1 MEEFLSTLRDHD
13 VSSVLSSCE
22 PELQELMRQ
31 IDIMVGHKRREWE
44 AEVRAM
50 ELRLQNTQEELQS
63 ARALLDKRSSE
74 TLRVREVM
82 MSLLELQDGGFQMLK
97 LVVEKGI
104 QQIKVLGKQLD
115 EMQAGKQEL
124 VVKYEEQLQHVKDE
138 LSKLKRSY
146 EKLQHKHLKEAR
158 EGALSREEDRT
169 EMSLLNSKME
179 EFRLRSAEWEQQR
192 MQYQRQV
199 TSLEEQRKN
208 LAEQFSLIQSQGVG
222 RSQEQGE
229 LQRLRSQLQ
238 RAQDSLHT
246 QELELERLRLLQDEL
261 GDSIKEQQ
269 VSCPAAAHK
278 RGQVLSEEREEL
290 KATLNAQDQ
299 FVRSTGVQ
307 QQQLR
312 REVSRLNQTLQ
323 AKEQVIRSLE
333 ECFASHGL
341 SPSLASLRQDLEKA
355 TAKLNSSQ
363 ACESHLKAEVIRLR
377 DKLESM
383 RKHKAEMSRRE
394 NEWKQMEEE
403 HARCSAEIKRLRE
416 EIERA
421 EQTRCGELEG
431 MRKEVSQLT
440 SELHQRDITIATL
453 TGSASSI
460 ERQLRAEVERA
471 ERRASELKVT
481 QVQLETLKLENQHL
495 NDLLERVESRSPKRG
510 NGELASLRD
519 SYVSSLN
526 SLEEENRQLRLEMTE
541 LRARMEAN
549 NQTWQDKYE
558 RALLQNQNKNHS
570 HNAQNRF
577 DEDVQRRHQ
586 EELQAMETRMQERAL
601 QYEDQI
607 QTLLKQL
614 ENLARTSPHR
624 PYGQSHETRMA
635 VSPVHSSASSASSSS
650 STRKAHR
657 MAALLSAAVNGEDA
671 QASSSVDNFLPLD
684 STVSPN
690 GSVTKR
696 FLEEEAL
703 RSQELLQKLEGHIQS
718 MEQENANTVCKYLGK
733 DSSPQNDH

>member
-44 AEVRAM
+44 AEVQTM
-50 ELRLQNTQEELQS
+50 ELRLQNTQEELKS

-74 TLRVREVM
+74 
-82 MSLLELQDGGFQMLK
+82 
-97 LVVEKGI
+97 
-104 QQIKVLGKQLD
+104 IKVLGKQLD

-124 VVKYEEQLQHVKDE
+124 VVKYEEHLQHVKDE

-146 EKLQHKHLKEAR
+146 EKLQRKHLKETR
-158 EGALSREEDRT
+158 DGALSREEDRT
-169 EMSLLNSKME
+169 EMSLLNRKME

-238 RAQDSLHT
+238 RAQGTLHT

-269 VSCPAAAHK
+269 V
-278 RGQVLSEEREEL
+278 LSEEREEL

-299 FVRSTGVQ
+299 FVRTTGVQ

-333 ECFASHGL
+333 ECLASHGS
-341 SPSLASLRQDLEKA
+341 SPSFASLRQDLEKA

-363 ACESHLKAEVIRLR
+363 ACESHLKTEVIKLR

-570 HNAQNRF
+570 HNAQNS
-577 DEDVQRRHQ
+577 
-586 EELQAMETRMQERAL
+586 L
-601 QYEDQI
+601 
-607 QTLLKQL
+607 
-614 ENLARTSPHR
+614 
-624 PYGQSHETRMA
+624 
-635 VSPVHSSASSASSSS
+635 
-650 STRKAHR
+650 
-657 MAALLSAAVNGEDA
+657 
-671 QASSSVDNFLPLD
+671 
-684 STVSPN
+684 
-690 GSVTKR
+690 
-696 FLEEEAL
+696 
-703 RSQELLQKLEGHIQS
+703 
-718 MEQENANTVCKYLGK
+718 
-733 DSSPQNDH
+733 

>member
-50 ELRLQNTQEELQS
+50 KLRLQNTQEELQS
-63 ARALLDKRSSE
+63 AKALLDKRSSE
-74 TLRVREVM
+74 TLGVREVI

-97 LVVEKGI
+97 LVVDKGL
-104 QQIKVLGKQLD
+104 QQIRVLGQQLD
-115 EMQAGKQEL
+115 EMQAGKQDL
-124 VVKYEEQLQHVKDE
+124 VVKYEEQLQYVKDE
-138 LSKLKRSY
+138 LSKLKHSY
-146 EKLQHKHLKEAR
+146 EKLQRKHLKEAR

-169 EMSLLNSKME
+169 ELSHLKSKLE
-179 EFRLRSAEWEQQR
+179 EFRQHSAEWEQQR
-192 MQYQRQV
+192 LQYQKQV

-208 LAEQFSLIQSQGVG
+208 LAEQFALIQTQGVG
-222 RSQEQGE
+222 RTQEQAE

-261 GDSIKEQQ
+261 GDSIQEHQ
-269 VSCPAAAHK
+269 VSCPAAAH
-278 RGQVLSEEREEL
+278 VLSEEREEL
-290 KATLNAQDQ
+290 KATLDAQDQ
-299 FVRSTGVQ
+299 FVRSTGIQ

-312 REVSRLNQTLQ
+312 REVTRLNQTLQ

-333 ECFASHGL
+333 ECLGSHGS
-341 SPSLASLRQDLEKA
+341 SPNLAFLRQELEKV

-363 ACESHLKAEVIRLR
+363 TCENHLKAEIIRLR

-383 RKHKAEMSRRE
+383 RKHKAEMIRRE

-403 HARCSAEIKRLRE
+403 HTCCTAEIKHLRAE
-416 EIERA
+416 LERA

-495 NDLLERVESRSPKRG
+495 SDLLERVESRSPKRRD
-510 NGELASLRD
+510 GELASLRD

-526 SLEEENRQLRLEMTE
+526 SLEEENRHLRLEMIE

-558 RALLQNQNKNHS
+558 RALLQNQNKN
-570 HNAQNRF
+570 AQNRS

-586 EELQAMETRMQERAL
+586 EELQAMETRMQERSSH
-601 QYEDQI
+601 YEGQI

-614 ENLARTSPHR
+614 ENLSPTSPNR
-624 PYGQSHETRMA
+624 PDGQSQESRMA
-635 VSPVHSSASSASSSS
+635 VSPAHSSASSASSSS
-650 STRKAHR
+650 SSRKAHR
-657 MAALLSAAVNGEDA
+657 MAALLSAAVNGEEA

-684 STVSPN
+684 STGSPN
-690 GSVTKR
+690 GSVTTR
-696 FLEEEAL
+696 FLEEETL
-703 RSQELLQKLEGHIQS
+703 RSQELLQRLDAHIHSMKL
-718 MEQENANTVCKYLGK
+718 ENANTVSKYLGK
-733 DSSPQNDH
+733 DGRPPNGH

>member
-74 TLRVREVM
+74 IMVLR
-82 MSLLELQDGGFQMLK
+82 
-97 LVVEKGI
+97 
-104 QQIKVLGKQLD
+104 KQLD

-146 EKLQHKHLKEAR
+146 EKLQRKHLKEAR
-158 EGALSREEDRT
+158 EGALSREEDRA

-179 EFRLRSAEWEQQR
+179 EFRLRSVEWEQQR

-199 TSLEEQRKN
+199 SSLEEQRKN
-208 LAEQFSLIQSQGVG
+208 LAEQFSIIQSQGVG

-269 VSCPAAAHK
+269 V
-278 RGQVLSEEREEL
+278 LSEEREEL

-333 ECFASHGL
+333 ECLASHGS

-403 HARCSAEIKRLRE
+403 HARCTAEIKRLRE

-624 PYGQSHETRMA
+624 PYGQSKETRMA

-684 STVSPN
+684 SSVSPN

>member
-74 TLRVREVM
+74 
-82 MSLLELQDGGFQMLK
+82 
-97 LVVEKGI
+97 
-104 QQIKVLGKQLD
+104 IKVLGKQLD

-671 QASSSVDNFLPLD
+671 QASSSD

>member
-31 IDIMVGHKRREWE
+31 IDIMVGNKRHEWE

-97 LVVEKGI
+97 LVVEKGL
-104 QQIKVLGKQLD
+104 QQIRVLGKQLD

-138 LSKLKRSY
+138 LSKLKHSY
-146 EKLQHKHLKEAR
+146 EKLQRKNLKEAR

-169 EMSLLNSKME
+169 ELSCLKSKLE
-179 EFRLRSAEWEQQR
+179 EFRQRSADWEQQR
-192 MQYQRQV
+192 LQYQRQV

-208 LAEQFSLIQSQGVG
+208 LAEQFALIQSQGVG
-222 RSQEQGE
+222 RTQELGE

-269 VSCPAAAHK
+269 VSCPAAAHI

-290 KATLNAQDQ
+290 KATLDAQDQ
-299 FVRSTGVQ
+299 FVRSTGIQ

-312 REVSRLNQTLQ
+312 REVTRLNQILQ

-333 ECFASHGL
+333 ECLASHGL
-341 SPSLASLRQDLEKA
+341 SPNLASLRRDLEKV

-363 ACESHLKAEVIRLR
+363 TCENHLKAEVIRLR

-383 RKHKAEMSRRE
+383 RKHIAEMSRRE

-403 HARCSAEIKRLRE
+403 HARCTAEIKRLRAE
-416 EIERA
+416 LERA

-510 NGELASLRD
+510 DGELASLRD

-526 SLEEENRQLRLEMTE
+526 SLEEENRQLRLEITE

-558 RALLQNQNKNHS
+558 RALQQNQNKN
-570 HNAQNRF
+570 AQNRS
-577 DEDVQRRHQ
+577 DEDVHRRHQ
-586 EELQAMETRMQERAL
+586 EELQAMETRMQERASH
-601 QYEDQI
+601 YEDQI
-607 QTLLKQL
+607 ETLLKQL
-614 ENLARTSPHR
+614 ENLSRTSPHR
-624 PYGQSHETRMA
+624 PDGQSQESRMA
-635 VSPVHSSASSASSSS
+635 VSPAHSSASSASSSS
-650 STRKAHR
+650 SSRKAHR
-657 MAALLSAAVNGEDA
+657 MAALLSVAVNGEEA
-671 QASSSVDNFLPLD
+671 QASSSVDNFLPLVSNREMGLGRISKWLSD
-684 STVSPN
+684 YTVF
-690 GSVTKR
+690 G
-696 FLEEEAL
+696 
-703 RSQELLQKLEGHIQS
+703 GG
-718 MEQENANTVCKYLGK
+718 NAKV
-733 DSSPQNDH
+733 SRAV

>member
-1 MEEFLSTLRDHD
+1 
-13 VSSVLSSCE
+13 
-22 PELQELMRQ
+22 MRQ
-31 IDIMVGHKRREWE
+31 IDSMVGHKRHEWE

-50 ELRLQNTQEELQS
+50 KLRLQNTQEELQS

-74 TLRVREVM
+74 IR
-82 MSLLELQDGGFQMLK
+82 
-97 LVVEKGI
+97 
-104 QQIKVLGKQLD
+104 VLGKQLD

-138 LSKLKRSY
+138 LSKLKHSY
-146 EKLQHKHLKEAR
+146 EKLQRKHLKEAR

-169 EMSLLNSKME
+169 ELSHLKSKLE
-179 EFRLRSAEWEQQR
+179 EFRQRSAEWEQQR
-192 MQYQRQV
+192 LQYQKQV

-208 LAEQFSLIQSQGVG
+208 LAEQFTLIQTPGVG
-222 RSQEQGE
+222 RTQEQAE

-261 GDSIKEQQ
+261 GDSNKE
-269 VSCPAAAHK
+269 H
-278 RGQVLSEEREEL
+278 QVLSEEQEEL
-290 KATLNAQDQ
+290 RATLDAQDQ
-299 FVRSTGVQ
+299 FVRSTGIQ

-312 REVSRLNQTLQ
+312 REVTRLNQTLQ

-333 ECFASHGL
+333 ECLASHGS
-341 SPSLASLRQDLEKA
+341 SPNLASLRQELEKV

-363 ACESHLKAEVIRLR
+363 TCENHLKAEVIRLR

-403 HARCSAEIKRLRE
+403 HVRCTAENKRLCAE
-416 EIERA
+416 LERA

-495 NDLLERVESRSPKRG
+495 SDLLERVESRSPKRRD
-510 NGELASLRD
+510 GELASLRD

-526 SLEEENRQLRLEMTE
+526 SLEEENRHLRLEITE

-558 RALLQNQNKNHS
+558 RALLQNQNKN
-570 HNAQNRF
+570 AQNRS

-586 EELQAMETRMQERAL
+586 EELQAMETRMQERASH
-601 QYEDQI
+601 YEGQI

-614 ENLARTSPHR
+614 ENLSQTSPHR
-624 PYGQSHETRMA
+624 SDGQSQESLMA
-635 VSPVHSSASSASSSS
+635 VSPAHSSASSASSSS
-650 STRKAHR
+650 SSHKAHR
-657 MAALLSAAVNGEDA
+657 MAALLSAAVNGEEA
-671 QASSSVDNFLPLD
+671 QASSSVDNFLPLN
-684 STVSPN
+684 STGSLN
-690 GSVTKR
+690 GSVTTR
-696 FLEEEAL
+696 FLEEETL
-703 RSQELLQKLEGHIQS
+703 WSQELLQRLDAHIQH
-718 MEQENANTVCKYLGK
+718 EAGKRQHRLQILGQGRQPPK
-733 DSSPQNDH
+733 RPLSALI

>member
-44 AEVRAM
+44 AEVQAM
-50 ELRLQNTQEELQS
+50 ELRLQNAQEELQS

-74 TLRVREVM
+74 IMVLR
-82 MSLLELQDGGFQMLK
+82 
-97 LVVEKGI
+97 
-104 QQIKVLGKQLD
+104 KQLD
-115 EMQAGKQEL
+115 EMQVGKQEL

-146 EKLQHKHLKEAR
+146 EKLQRKHLKEAR

-169 EMSLLNSKME
+169 EVSRLNSKME
-179 EFRLRSAEWEQQR
+179 EFRQRSAEWEQQR
-192 MQYQRQV
+192 LQYQRQV
-199 TSLEEQRKN
+199 TLLEEQRKD
-208 LAEQFSLIQSQGVG
+208 LAEQFALIQSQGVG

-229 LQRLRSQLQ
+229 LQRLRTQLQ
-238 RAQDSLHT
+238 RAQDTLHT

-269 VSCPAAAHK
+269 VSCPAAAYI

-290 KATLNAQDQ
+290 KATLDAQDQ
-299 FVRSTGVQ
+299 FVRSTGAQ

-333 ECFASHGL
+333 ECLSSHGP
-341 SPSLASLRQDLEKA
+341 STSLAALRQDLEKA
-355 TAKLNSSQ
+355 TVKLNSSQ
-363 ACESHLKAEVIRLR
+363 TCESHLKAEVVRLR
-377 DKLESM
+377 DKLENM

-394 NEWKQMEEE
+394 NEWKLMEKE
-403 HARCSAEIKRLRE
+403 HCRCTAEIKRLRE
-416 EIERA
+416 ELERA

-453 TGSASSI
+453 TGSTSSI

-495 NDLLERVESRSPKRG
+495 NDLLERVESRSPKKG
-510 NGELASLRD
+510 DGDLASLRD
-519 SYVSSLN
+519 SYVSSLK

-558 RALLQNQNKNHS
+558 RALLQNQNKNHL

-577 DEDVQRRHQ
+577 DEDGQHRHQ

-614 ENLARTSPHR
+614 ENLARASPHR
-624 PYGQSHETRMA
+624 PYEQSQETRMA

-650 STRKAHR
+650 SNRKAHR
-657 MAALLSAAVNGEDA
+657 IAALLSAAVNGEDA
-671 QASSSVDNFLPLD
+671 QASSSD
-684 STVSPN
+684 STGSPN

-696 FLEEEAL
+696 FLEEEKL
-703 RSQELLQKLEGHIQS
+703 RSQELLQRLDGHIQS
-718 MEQENANTVCKYLGK
+718 MEKENANTVCKYLGK
-733 DSSPQNDH
+733 DSSPQDH

>member
-50 ELRLQNTQEELQS
+50 ELRLQNAQEELQS

-74 TLRVREVM
+74 IL
-82 MSLLELQDGGFQMLK
+82 
-97 LVVEKGI
+97 
-104 QQIKVLGKQLD
+104 VLGKQLD

-146 EKLQHKHLKEAR
+146 EKLQRKHLKEAR

-169 EMSLLNSKME
+169 EVSRLNSKME
-179 EFRLRSAEWEQQR
+179 EFRQRSAEWEQQR
-192 MQYQRQV
+192 LQYQRQV

-208 LAEQFSLIQSQGVG
+208 LAEQFALIQSQGVG

-269 VSCPAAAHK
+269 VSCPAAAHIQ
-278 RGQVLSEEREEL
+278 GQVLNEEREEL

-299 FVRSTGVQ
+299 FVRSSGVQ

-333 ECFASHGL
+333 ECLSSHGS
-341 SPSLASLRQDLEKA
+341 SPSLVSLRQDLEKA

-363 ACESHLKAEVIRLR
+363 TCESHLKAEVIRLR

-403 HARCSAEIKRLRE
+403 HSRCTAEIKRLRE
-416 EIERA
+416 ELERA

-495 NDLLERVESRSPKRG
+495 NDLLERVESRSSKRG
-510 NGELASLRD
+510 DGELASLRD

-526 SLEEENRQLRLEMTE
+526 ILKEENKQLRLEMTE

-558 RALLQNQNKNHS
+558 RALLQNQNKNHL

-614 ENLARTSPHR
+614 ENLTRTSPHR
-624 PYGQSHETRMA
+624 PNGQSQEARMA

-671 QASSSVDNFLPLD
+671 QASSSD
-684 STVSPN
+684 STGSPN

-696 FLEEEAL
+696 YLDEETL
-703 RSQELLQKLEGHIQS
+703 RSQELLQRLETHIQS
-718 MEQENANTVCKYLGK
+718 MKQENANTVCKYLGK

>member
-50 ELRLQNTQEELQS
+50 NLRLQNTQEELQS

-74 TLRVREVM
+74 IR
-82 MSLLELQDGGFQMLK
+82 
-97 LVVEKGI
+97 
-104 QQIKVLGKQLD
+104 VLGKQLD

-124 VVKYEEQLQHVKDE
+124 VVKYEEQLQYVKDE
-138 LSKLKRSY
+138 LSKLKHSY
-146 EKLQHKHLKEAR
+146 EKLQRKHLKEAR

-169 EMSLLNSKME
+169 ELSHLKSKLE
-179 EFRLRSAEWEQQR
+179 EFRQHSAEWEQQR
-192 MQYQRQV
+192 LQYQKQV

-208 LAEQFSLIQSQGVG
+208 LAEQFALIQTQGVG
-222 RSQEQGE
+222 RTQEQAE

-261 GDSIKEQQ
+261 GDSIQE
-269 VSCPAAAHK
+269 H
-278 RGQVLSEEREEL
+278 QVLSEEREEL
-290 KATLNAQDQ
+290 KATLDAQDQ
-299 FVRSTGVQ
+299 FVRSTGIQ

-312 REVSRLNQTLQ
+312 REVTRLNQTLQ

-333 ECFASHGL
+333 ECLAPHGS
-341 SPSLASLRQDLEKA
+341 SPNLASLRQELEKV

-363 ACESHLKAEVIRLR
+363 TCENHLKAEVIRLR

-403 HARCSAEIKRLRE
+403 HTCCTAEIKHLRAE
-416 EIERA
+416 LERA

-471 ERRASELKVT
+471 ERRASELK
-481 QVQLETLKLENQHL
+481 
-495 NDLLERVESRSPKRG
+495 KRD
-510 NGELASLRD
+510 GELASLRD

-526 SLEEENRQLRLEMTE
+526 SLEEENRHLRLETIE

-558 RALLQNQNKNHS
+558 RALLQNQNKN
-570 HNAQNRF
+570 AQNRS

-586 EELQAMETRMQERAL
+586 EELQAMETRMQERSSH
-601 QYEDQI
+601 YEGQI

-614 ENLARTSPHR
+614 ENLSPASPNR
-624 PYGQSHETRMA
+624 PDGQSQESRMA
-635 VSPVHSSASSASSSS
+635 VSPAHSSASSGSSSS
-650 STRKAHR
+650 RKAHR
-657 MAALLSAAVNGEDA
+657 MAALLSAAVNGEEA

-684 STVSPN
+684 STGSPH
-690 GSVTKR
+690 GSVTTR
-696 FLEEEAL
+696 FLEEETL
-703 RSQELLQKLEGHIQS
+703 RSQELLQRLDAHILS
-718 MEQENANTVCKYLGK
+718 MKQENANTVSKYLGK
-733 DSSPQNDH
+733 DGSPRNGH

>member
-50 ELRLQNTQEELQS
+50 NLRLQNTQEELQS

-74 TLRVREVM
+74 TLGVRGVI

-97 LVVEKGI
+97 LVVEKGL
-104 QQIKVLGKQLD
+104 QQIRVLGKQLD

-124 VVKYEEQLQHVKDE
+124 VVKYEEQLQYVKDE
-138 LSKLKRSY
+138 LSKLKHSY
-146 EKLQHKHLKEAR
+146 EKLQRKHLKEAR

-169 EMSLLNSKME
+169 ELSHLKSKLE
-179 EFRLRSAEWEQQR
+179 EFRQHSAEWEQQR
-192 MQYQRQV
+192 LQYQKQV

-208 LAEQFSLIQSQGVG
+208 LAEQFALIQTQGVG
-222 RSQEQGE
+222 RTQEQAE

-261 GDSIKEQQ
+261 GDSIQE
-269 VSCPAAAHK
+269 H
-278 RGQVLSEEREEL
+278 QVLSEEREEL
-290 KATLNAQDQ
+290 KATLDAQDQ
-299 FVRSTGVQ
+299 FVRSTGIQ

-312 REVSRLNQTLQ
+312 REVTRLNQTLQ

-333 ECFASHGL
+333 ECLAPHGS
-341 SPSLASLRQDLEKA
+341 SPNLASLRQELEKV

-363 ACESHLKAEVIRLR
+363 TCENHLKAEVIRLR

-403 HARCSAEIKRLRE
+403 HTCCTAEIKHLRAE
-416 EIERA
+416 LERA

-471 ERRASELKVT
+471 ERRASELK
-481 QVQLETLKLENQHL
+481 
-495 NDLLERVESRSPKRG
+495 KRD
-510 NGELASLRD
+510 GELASLRD

-526 SLEEENRQLRLEMTE
+526 SLEEENRHLRLETIE

-558 RALLQNQNKNHS
+558 RALLQNQNKN
-570 HNAQNRF
+570 AQNRS

-586 EELQAMETRMQERAL
+586 EELQAMETRMQERSSH
-601 QYEDQI
+601 YEGQI

-614 ENLARTSPHR
+614 ENLSPASPNR
-624 PYGQSHETRMA
+624 PDGQSQESRMA
-635 VSPVHSSASSASSSS
+635 VSPAHSSASSGSSSS
-650 STRKAHR
+650 RKAHR
-657 MAALLSAAVNGEDA
+657 MAALLSAAVNGEEA

-684 STVSPN
+684 STGSPH
-690 GSVTKR
+690 GSVTTR
-696 FLEEEAL
+696 FLEEETL
-703 RSQELLQKLEGHIQS
+703 RSQELLQRLDAHILS
-718 MEQENANTVCKYLGK
+718 MKQENANTVSKYLGK
-733 DSSPQNDH
+733 DGSPRNGH

>member
-63 ARALLDKRSSE
+63 ARVLLDKRGSE
-74 TLRVREVM
+74 ITVLR
-82 MSLLELQDGGFQMLK
+82 
-97 LVVEKGI
+97 
-104 QQIKVLGKQLD
+104 KQLD

-146 EKLQHKHLKEAR
+146 EKLQRKHLKEAR

-269 VSCPAAAHK
+269 VSCPAAAHI

-323 AKEQVIRSLE
+323 VKEQVIRSLE
-333 ECFASHGL
+333 ECLASHGS

-377 DKLESM
+377 DKLESI

-403 HARCSAEIKRLRE
+403 HALCTAEIKRLRE
-416 EIERA
+416 EVERA

-549 NQTWQDKYE
+549 DQTWQDKYE

-570 HNAQNRF
+570 HNAQNRL

-614 ENLARTSPHR
+614 ENLTRTSPHC
-624 PYGQSHETRMA
+624 PYAQSQETRMA

-671 QASSSVDNFLPLD
+671 QASSSD

-733 DSSPQNDH
+733 DSSPQNDN

>member
-50 ELRLQNTQEELQS
+50 ELRLQNAQEELQS
-63 ARALLDKRSSE
+63 ARALLEKRSSE
-74 TLRVREVM
+74 IL
-82 MSLLELQDGGFQMLK
+82 
-97 LVVEKGI
+97 
-104 QQIKVLGKQLD
+104 VLGKQLE

-146 EKLQHKHLKEAR
+146 EKLQRKHLKEAR

-169 EMSLLNSKME
+169 EMSRLNSKME
-179 EFRLRSAEWEQQR
+179 EFRQRSAEWEQQR
-192 MQYQRQV
+192 LQYQRQV
-199 TSLEEQRKN
+199 TSLEEQRKK
-208 LAEQFSLIQSQGVG
+208 LAEQFALIQSQGVG

-238 RAQDSLHT
+238 RAQDSLHA

-269 VSCPAAAHK
+269 VSCPAAAHI
-278 RGQVLSEEREEL
+278 RGQVLNEEREEL

-299 FVRSTGVQ
+299 FVRSSGVQ

-333 ECFASHGL
+333 ECLSSHGS
-341 SPSLASLRQDLEKA
+341 SPSLVSLRQDLEKA

-363 ACESHLKAEVIRLR
+363 TCESHLKAEVIRLR

-403 HARCSAEIKRLRE
+403 HSRCTAEIKRLRE
-416 EIERA
+416 ELERA

-460 ERQLRAEVERA
+460 ERQLRSEVERA

-495 NDLLERVESRSPKRG
+495 NDLLERVESRSSKRG
-510 NGELASLRD
+510 DGELASLRD

-526 SLEEENRQLRLEMTE
+526 SLEEENKRLRLEMTE

-558 RALLQNQNKNHS
+558 RALLQNHNKNHS

-614 ENLARTSPHR
+614 ENLTRTSPHR
-624 PYGQSHETRMA
+624 PDGQSQEARIA

-657 MAALLSAAVNGEDA
+657 MAALLSAAVNGVDA
-671 QASSSVDNFLPLD
+671 QASSSD
-684 STVSPN
+684 STGSPN

-696 FLEEEAL
+696 YLEEETL
-703 RSQELLQKLEGHIQS
+703 RSQELLQRLETHIQS
-718 MEQENANTVCKYLGK
+718 MKQENANTVCKYLGK
-733 DSSPQNDH
+733 DCSPQNDH

>member
-50 ELRLQNTQEELQS
+50 NLRLQNTQEELQS

-74 TLRVREVM
+74 IR
-82 MSLLELQDGGFQMLK
+82 
-97 LVVEKGI
+97 
-104 QQIKVLGKQLD
+104 VLGKQLD

-124 VVKYEEQLQHVKDE
+124 VVKYEEQLQYVKDE
-138 LSKLKRSY
+138 LSKLKHSY
-146 EKLQHKHLKEAR
+146 EKLQRKHLKEAR

-169 EMSLLNSKME
+169 ELSHLKSKLE
-179 EFRLRSAEWEQQR
+179 EFRQHSAEWEQQR
-192 MQYQRQV
+192 LQYQKQV

-208 LAEQFSLIQSQGVG
+208 LAEQFALIQTQGVG
-222 RSQEQGE
+222 RTQEQAE

-261 GDSIKEQQ
+261 GDSIQEHQ
-269 VSCPAAAHK
+269 VSCPAAAHV

-290 KATLNAQDQ
+290 KATLDAQDQ
-299 FVRSTGVQ
+299 FVRSTGIQ

-312 REVSRLNQTLQ
+312 QEVIRLNQTLQ
-323 AKEQVIRSLE
+323 AKIQVIRSLE
-333 ECFASHGL
+333 ECLAPHGS
-341 SPSLASLRQDLEKA
+341 SPNLASLRQELEKV

-363 ACESHLKAEVIRLR
+363 TCENHLKAEVIRLR

-403 HARCSAEIKRLRE
+403 HSCCTAEIKHLRAE
-416 EIERA
+416 LERA

-495 NDLLERVESRSPKRG
+495 NDLLERVESKSPKKRD
-510 NGELASLRD
+510 GELASLRD

-526 SLEEENRQLRLEMTE
+526 SLEEENRHLRLETIE

-558 RALLQNQNKNHS
+558 RALLQNQNKN
-570 HNAQNRF
+570 AQNRS

-586 EELQAMETRMQERAL
+586 EELQAMETRMQERSSH
-601 QYEDQI
+601 YEGQI

-614 ENLARTSPHR
+614 ENLSPASPNR
-624 PYGQSHETRMA
+624 PDGQSQESRMA
-635 VSPVHSSASSASSSS
+635 VSPAHSSASSGSSSS
-650 STRKAHR
+650 GKAHR
-657 MAALLSAAVNGEDA
+657 MAALLSAAVNGEEA

-684 STVSPN
+684 STGSPH
-690 GSVTKR
+690 GSVTTR
-696 FLEEEAL
+696 FLEEETL
-703 RSQELLQKLEGHIQS
+703 RSQELLQRLDAHILS
-718 MEQENANTVCKYLGK
+718 MKQENANTVSKYLGK
-733 DSSPQNDH
+733 DGSPRKRPMSALI

>member
-50 ELRLQNTQEELQS
+50 NLRLQNTQEELQS

-74 TLRVREVM
+74 IR
-82 MSLLELQDGGFQMLK
+82 
-97 LVVEKGI
+97 
-104 QQIKVLGKQLD
+104 VLGKQLD

-124 VVKYEEQLQHVKDE
+124 VVKYEEQLQYVKDE
-138 LSKLKRSY
+138 LSKLKHSY
-146 EKLQHKHLKEAR
+146 EKLQRKHLKEAR

-169 EMSLLNSKME
+169 ELSHLKSKLE
-179 EFRLRSAEWEQQR
+179 EFRQHSAEWEQQR
-192 MQYQRQV
+192 LQYQKQV

-208 LAEQFSLIQSQGVG
+208 LAEQFALIQTQGVS
-222 RSQEQGE
+222 RTQEQAE

-261 GDSIKEQQ
+261 GDSIQE
-269 VSCPAAAHK
+269 H
-278 RGQVLSEEREEL
+278 QVLSEEREEL
-290 KATLNAQDQ
+290 KATLDAQDQ
-299 FVRSTGVQ
+299 FVRSTGIQ

-312 REVSRLNQTLQ
+312 REVTRLNQTLQ

-333 ECFASHGL
+333 ECLAPHGS
-341 SPSLASLRQDLEKA
+341 SPNLASLRQELEKV

-363 ACESHLKAEVIRLR
+363 TCENHLKAEVIRLR

-403 HARCSAEIKRLRE
+403 HTCCTAEIKHLRGE
-416 EIERA
+416 LERA

-495 NDLLERVESRSPKRG
+495 NDLLERVESRSPKKRD
-510 NGELASLRD
+510 GELASLRD

-526 SLEEENRQLRLEMTE
+526 SLEEENRHLRLETIE

-558 RALLQNQNKNHS
+558 RALLQNQNKN
-570 HNAQNRF
+570 AQNRS

-586 EELQAMETRMQERAL
+586 EELQAMETRMQERSSH
-601 QYEDQI
+601 YEGQI

-614 ENLARTSPHR
+614 ENLSPASPNR
-624 PYGQSHETRMA
+624 PDGQSQESRMA
-635 VSPVHSSASSASSSS
+635 VSPAHSSASSGSSSS
-650 STRKAHR
+650 RKAHR
-657 MAALLSAAVNGEDA
+657 MAALLSAAVNGEEA
-671 QASSSVDNFLPLD
+671 QASSSVDNFLPLVSNRD
-684 STVSPN
+684 MGQWGMMSPSINVFKNIIKMLLIHTTV
-690 GSVTKR
+690 
-696 FLEEEAL
+696 
-703 RSQELLQKLEGHIQS
+703 
-718 MEQENANTVCKYLGK
+718 
-733 DSSPQNDH
+733 

>member
-44 AEVRAM
+44 AEVRGM

-74 TLRVREVM
+74 IR
-82 MSLLELQDGGFQMLK
+82 
-97 LVVEKGI
+97 
-104 QQIKVLGKQLD
+104 VLGKQLD

-138 LSKLKRSY
+138 LFKLKHSY
-146 EKLQHKHLKEAR
+146 EKLQRKHLKEAR
-158 EGALSREEDRT
+158 EGALSKEEDRT
-169 EMSLLNSKME
+169 ELSCLKSKLE
-179 EFRLRSAEWEQQR
+179 EFRQRSADWEQQR
-192 MQYQRQV
+192 LQYQRQV

-208 LAEQFSLIQSQGVG
+208 LAEQFALMQSQGVG
-222 RSQEQGE
+222 RTQEPGE

-269 VSCPAAAHK
+269 VSCPAAAHV

-290 KATLNAQDQ
+290 KATLDAQDQ
-299 FVRSTGVQ
+299 FVRSTGIQ

-312 REVSRLNQTLQ
+312 REVTRLNQTLQ

-333 ECFASHGL
+333 ECLASHGL
-341 SPSLASLRQDLEKA
+341 SPNLASLRQDLEKV

-363 ACESHLKAEVIRLR
+363 TCENHLKAEVIRLR
-377 DKLESM
+377 EKLESM

-394 NEWKQMEEE
+394 NEWKQVEEE
-403 HARCSAEIKRLRE
+403 HAHCTAEIKRLRAE
-416 EIERA
+416 LERA

-495 NDLLERVESRSPKRG
+495 NDLLERLESRSPKRG
-510 NGELASLRD
+510 DGELASLRD

-526 SLEEENRQLRLEMTE
+526 SLEEENRQLRLEITE
-541 LRARMEAN
+541 LRARMEVN

-558 RALLQNQNKNHS
+558 RALLQNQNKNT
-570 HNAQNRF
+570 QNRS
-577 DEDVQRRHQ
+577 DEDVQRSHQ
-586 EELQAMETRMQERAL
+586 EELQAMETRMQERASH
-601 QYEDQI
+601 YEDQI

-614 ENLARTSPHR
+614 ENLSRASPHR
-624 PYGQSHETRMA
+624 PDGQSQESRKA
-635 VSPVHSSASSASSSS
+635 VSPAHSSASSASSSS
-650 STRKAHR
+650 SSRKAHR
-657 MAALLSAAVNGEDA
+657 IAALLSAAVNGEEA
-671 QASSSVDNFLPLD
+671 QASSSD
-684 STVSPN
+684 STGSPN
-690 GSVTKR
+690 ASVTTR
-696 FLEEEAL
+696 FLEEETL
-703 RSQELLQKLEGHIQS
+703 RSQELLQRLDAHIQS
-718 MEQENANTVCKYLGK
+718 MKQENTNTVSKYLGK
-733 DSSPQNDH
+733 DGSPRNGP

>member
-50 ELRLQNTQEELQS
+50 ELRLQNAQEELQS
-63 ARALLDKRSSE
+63 ARALLEKRSSE
-74 TLRVREVM
+74 IL
-82 MSLLELQDGGFQMLK
+82 
-97 LVVEKGI
+97 
-104 QQIKVLGKQLD
+104 VLGKQLE

-146 EKLQHKHLKEAR
+146 EKLQRKHLKEAR

-169 EMSLLNSKME
+169 EMSRLNSKME
-179 EFRLRSAEWEQQR
+179 EFRQRSAEWEQQR
-192 MQYQRQV
+192 LQYQRQV
-199 TSLEEQRKN
+199 TSLEEQRKK
-208 LAEQFSLIQSQGVG
+208 LAEQFALIQSQGVG

-238 RAQDSLHT
+238 RAQDSLHA

-269 VSCPAAAHK
+269 VSCPAAAHI
-278 RGQVLSEEREEL
+278 RGQVLNEEREEL

-299 FVRSTGVQ
+299 FVRSSGVQ

-333 ECFASHGL
+333 ECLSSHGS
-341 SPSLASLRQDLEKA
+341 SPSLVSLRQDLEKA

-363 ACESHLKAEVIRLR
+363 TCESHLKAEVIRLR

-403 HARCSAEIKRLRE
+403 HSRCTAEIKRLRE
-416 EIERA
+416 ELERA

-460 ERQLRAEVERA
+460 ERQLRSEVERA

-495 NDLLERVESRSPKRG
+495 NDLLERVESRSSKRG
-510 NGELASLRD
+510 DGELASLRD

-526 SLEEENRQLRLEMTE
+526 SLEEENKRLRLEMTE

-558 RALLQNQNKNHS
+558 RALLQNHNKNHS

-614 ENLARTSPHR
+614 ENLTRTSPHR
-624 PYGQSHETRMA
+624 PDGQSQEARIA

-657 MAALLSAAVNGEDA
+657 MAALLSAAVNGVDA
-671 QASSSVDNFLPLD
+671 QASSSVDTFLPLD
-684 STVSPN
+684 STGSPN

-696 FLEEEAL
+696 YLEEETL
-703 RSQELLQKLEGHIQS
+703 RSQELLQRLETHIQS
-718 MEQENANTVCKYLGK
+718 MKQENANTVCKYLGK
-733 DSSPQNDH
+733 DCSPQNDH

>member
-63 ARALLDKRSSE
+63 ARTLLDKRSSE
-74 TLRVREVM
+74 IR
-82 MSLLELQDGGFQMLK
+82 
-97 LVVEKGI
+97 
-104 QQIKVLGKQLD
+104 VLGKQLE

-124 VVKYEEQLQHVKDE
+124 VMKYEEQLHHVKDE
-138 LSKLKRSY
+138 LSKLKHSY
-146 EKLQHKHLKEAR
+146 EKLQRKHLKEAR

-169 EMSLLNSKME
+169 ELSCLKSKLE
-179 EFRLRSAEWEQQR
+179 EFRQRSADWEQQR
-192 MQYQRQV
+192 LQYQRQV

-208 LAEQFSLIQSQGVG
+208 LAEPFGLIQSQGVG
-222 RSQEQGE
+222 RTQEQGE
-229 LQRLRSQLQ
+229 LQQLRSQLQ

-261 GDSIKEQQ
+261 GDSIREQ
-269 VSCPAAAHK
+269 
-278 RGQVLSEEREEL
+278 QVLSEEREEL
-290 KATLNAQDQ
+290 KATLDAQDQ
-299 FVRSTGVQ
+299 FVRSTGIQ

-312 REVSRLNQTLQ
+312 REVTRLTQTLQ

-333 ECFASHGL
+333 ECLASHGL
-341 SPSLASLRQDLEKA
+341 SPNLASLRQDLEKV

-363 ACESHLKAEVIRLR
+363 TCENHLKAEVIRLR
-377 DKLESM
+377 DKLEST

-403 HARCSAEIKRLRE
+403 HVRCTAENKRLCAE
-416 EIERA
+416 LERA

-471 ERRASELKVT
+471 ERRASELK
-481 QVQLETLKLENQHL
+481 
-495 NDLLERVESRSPKRG
+495 RG
-510 NGELASLRD
+510 DGELASLRD

-526 SLEEENRQLRLEMTE
+526 SLEEENRQLRLEITE

-558 RALLQNQNKNHS
+558 RALLQDQNK
-570 HNAQNRF
+570 NAQNRS
-577 DEDVQRRHQ
+577 DEDVQRRHR
-586 EELQAMETRMQERAL
+586 EELQAMETRMHERASH
-601 QYEDQI
+601 YEDQI

-614 ENLARTSPHR
+614 ENLSQTSPRR
-624 PYGQSHETRMA
+624 PDGQSQESRMA
-635 VSPVHSSASSASSSS
+635 VSPAHSSASSASSSS
-650 STRKAHR
+650 SSRKAHR
-657 MAALLSAAVNGEDA
+657 MAALLSAAVNGEEA
-671 QASSSVDNFLPLD
+671 QASSSD
-684 STVSPN
+684 STGSPN
-690 GSVTKR
+690 GSVTTR
-696 FLEEEAL
+696 FLEEETL
-703 RSQELLQKLEGHIQS
+703 RSQELLQRLDAHIQS
-718 MEQENANTVCKYLGK
+718 MKQENANTVSKYLGK
-733 DSSPQNDH
+733 DCSPQNGH

>member
-50 ELRLQNTQEELQS
+50 NLRLQNTQEELQS

-74 TLRVREVM
+74 TLGVRGVI

-97 LVVEKGI
+97 LVVEKGL
-104 QQIKVLGKQLD
+104 QQIRVLGKQLD

-124 VVKYEEQLQHVKDE
+124 VVKYEEQLQYVKDE
-138 LSKLKRSY
+138 LSKLKHSY
-146 EKLQHKHLKEAR
+146 EKLQRKHLKEAR

-169 EMSLLNSKME
+169 ELSHLKSKLE
-179 EFRLRSAEWEQQR
+179 EFRQHSAEWEQQR
-192 MQYQRQV
+192 LQYQKQV

-208 LAEQFSLIQSQGVG
+208 LAEQFALIQTQGVG
-222 RSQEQGE
+222 RTQEQAE

-261 GDSIKEQQ
+261 GDSIQE
-269 VSCPAAAHK
+269 H
-278 RGQVLSEEREEL
+278 QVLSEEREEL
-290 KATLNAQDQ
+290 KATLDAQDQ
-299 FVRSTGVQ
+299 FVRSTGIQ

-312 REVSRLNQTLQ
+312 REVTRLNQTLQ

-333 ECFASHGL
+333 ECLAPHGS
-341 SPSLASLRQDLEKA
+341 SPNLASLRQELEKV

-363 ACESHLKAEVIRLR
+363 TCENHLKAEVIRLR

-403 HARCSAEIKRLRE
+403 HSCCTAEIKHLRAE
-416 EIERA
+416 LERA

-495 NDLLERVESRSPKRG
+495 NDLLERVESRSPKKRD
-510 NGELASLRD
+510 GELASLRD

-526 SLEEENRQLRLEMTE
+526 SLEEENRHLRLETIE

-558 RALLQNQNKNHS
+558 RALLQNQNKN
-570 HNAQNRF
+570 AQNRS

-586 EELQAMETRMQERAL
+586 EELQAMETRMQERSSH
-601 QYEDQI
+601 YEGQI

-614 ENLARTSPHR
+614 ENLSPASPNR
-624 PYGQSHETRMA
+624 PDGQSQESRMA
-635 VSPVHSSASSASSSS
+635 VSPAHSSASSGSSSS
-650 STRKAHR
+650 RKAHR
-657 MAALLSAAVNGEDA
+657 MAALLSAAVNGEEA
-671 QASSSVDNFLPLD
+671 QASSSD
-684 STVSPN
+684 STGSPH
-690 GSVTKR
+690 GSVTTR
-696 FLEEEAL
+696 FLEEETL
-703 RSQELLQKLEGHIQS
+703 RSQELLQRLDAHILS
-718 MEQENANTVCKYLGK
+718 MKQENANTVSKYLGK
-733 DSSPQNDH
+733 DGSPRNGH

>member
-50 ELRLQNTQEELQS
+50 NLRLQNTQEELQS

-74 TLRVREVM
+74 TLGVRGVI

-97 LVVEKGI
+97 LVVEKGL
-104 QQIKVLGKQLD
+104 QQIRVLGKQLD

-124 VVKYEEQLQHVKDE
+124 VVKYEEQLQYVKDE
-138 LSKLKRSY
+138 LSKLKHSY
-146 EKLQHKHLKEAR
+146 EKLQRKHLKEAR

-169 EMSLLNSKME
+169 ELSHLKSKLE
-179 EFRLRSAEWEQQR
+179 EFRQHSAEWEQQR
-192 MQYQRQV
+192 LQYQKQV

-208 LAEQFSLIQSQGVG
+208 LAEQFALIQTQGVG
-222 RSQEQGE
+222 RTQEQAE

-261 GDSIKEQQ
+261 GDSIQE
-269 VSCPAAAHK
+269 H
-278 RGQVLSEEREEL
+278 QVLSEEREEL
-290 KATLNAQDQ
+290 KATLDAQDQ
-299 FVRSTGVQ
+299 FVRSTGIQ

-312 REVSRLNQTLQ
+312 REVTRLNQTLQ

-333 ECFASHGL
+333 ECLAPHGS
-341 SPSLASLRQDLEKA
+341 SPNLASLRQELEKV

-363 ACESHLKAEVIRLR
+363 TCENHLKAEVIRLR

-403 HARCSAEIKRLRE
+403 HTCCTAEIKHLRAE
-416 EIERA
+416 LERA

-495 NDLLERVESRSPKRG
+495 NDLLERVESKSPKKRD
-510 NGELASLRD
+510 GELASLRD

-526 SLEEENRQLRLEMTE
+526 SLEEENRHLRLETIE

-558 RALLQNQNKNHS
+558 RALLQNQNKN
-570 HNAQNRF
+570 AQNRS

-586 EELQAMETRMQERAL
+586 EELQAMETRMQERSSH
-601 QYEDQI
+601 YEGQI

-614 ENLARTSPHR
+614 ENLSPASPNR
-624 PYGQSHETRMA
+624 PDGQSQESRMA
-635 VSPVHSSASSASSSS
+635 VSPAHSSASSGSSSS
-650 STRKAHR
+650 RKAHR
-657 MAALLSAAVNGEDA
+657 MAALLSAAVNGEEA

-684 STVSPN
+684 STGSPH
-690 GSVTKR
+690 GSVTTR
-696 FLEEEAL
+696 FLEEETL
-703 RSQELLQKLEGHIQS
+703 RSQELLQRLDAHILS
-718 MEQENANTVCKYLGK
+718 MKQENANTVSKYLGK
-733 DSSPQNDH
+733 DGSPRNGH

>member
-63 ARALLDKRSSE
+63 ARTLLDKRSSE
-74 TLRVREVM
+74 IR
-82 MSLLELQDGGFQMLK
+82 
-97 LVVEKGI
+97 
-104 QQIKVLGKQLD
+104 VLGKQLE

-124 VVKYEEQLQHVKDE
+124 VMKYEEQLHHVKDE
-138 LSKLKRSY
+138 LSKLKHSY
-146 EKLQHKHLKEAR
+146 EKLQRKHLKEAR

-169 EMSLLNSKME
+169 ELSCLKSKLE
-179 EFRLRSAEWEQQR
+179 EFRQRSADWEQQR
-192 MQYQRQV
+192 LQYQRQV

-208 LAEQFSLIQSQGVG
+208 LAEPFGLIQSQGVG
-222 RSQEQGE
+222 RTQEQGE
-229 LQRLRSQLQ
+229 LQQLRSQLQ

-261 GDSIKEQQ
+261 GDSIREQQ
-269 VSCPAAAHK
+269 VSCPAAGHI

-290 KATLNAQDQ
+290 KATLDAQDQ
-299 FVRSTGVQ
+299 FVRSTGIQ

-312 REVSRLNQTLQ
+312 REVTRLTQTLQ

-333 ECFASHGL
+333 ECLASHGL
-341 SPSLASLRQDLEKA
+341 SPNLASLRQDLEKV

-363 ACESHLKAEVIRLR
+363 TCENHLKAEVIRLR
-377 DKLESM
+377 DKLEST

-403 HARCSAEIKRLRE
+403 HVRCTAENKRLCAE
-416 EIERA
+416 LERA

-510 NGELASLRD
+510 DGELASLRD

-526 SLEEENRQLRLEMTE
+526 SLEEENRQLRLEITE

-558 RALLQNQNKNHS
+558 RALLQDQNK
-570 HNAQNRF
+570 NAQNRS
-577 DEDVQRRHQ
+577 DEDVQRRHR
-586 EELQAMETRMQERAL
+586 EELQAMETRMHERASH
-601 QYEDQI
+601 YEDQI

-614 ENLARTSPHR
+614 ENLSQTSPRR
-624 PYGQSHETRMA
+624 PDGQSQESRMA
-635 VSPVHSSASSASSSS
+635 VSPAHSSASSASSSS
-650 STRKAHR
+650 SSRKAHR
-657 MAALLSAAVNGEDA
+657 MAALLSAAVNGEEA

-684 STVSPN
+684 STGSPN
-690 GSVTKR
+690 GSVTTR
-696 FLEEEAL
+696 FLEEETL
-703 RSQELLQKLEGHIQS
+703 RSQELLQRLDAHIQS
-718 MEQENANTVCKYLGK
+718 MKQENANTVSKYLGK
-733 DSSPQNDH
+733 DCSPQNGH

>member
-44 AEVRAM
+44 AEVQTM
-50 ELRLQNTQEELQS
+50 ELRLQNTQEELKS

-74 TLRVREVM
+74 
-82 MSLLELQDGGFQMLK
+82 
-97 LVVEKGI
+97 
-104 QQIKVLGKQLD
+104 IKVLGKQLD

-124 VVKYEEQLQHVKDE
+124 VVKYEEHLQHVKDE

-146 EKLQHKHLKEAR
+146 EKLQRKHLKETR
-158 EGALSREEDRT
+158 DGALSREEDRT
-169 EMSLLNSKME
+169 EMSLLNRKME

-238 RAQDSLHT
+238 RAQGTLHT

-269 VSCPAAAHK
+269 V
-278 RGQVLSEEREEL
+278 LSEEREEL

-299 FVRSTGVQ
+299 FVRTTGVQ

-333 ECFASHGL
+333 ECLASHGS
-341 SPSLASLRQDLEKA
+341 SPSFASLRQDLEKA

-363 ACESHLKAEVIRLR
+363 ACESHLKTEVIKLR

-586 EELQAMETRMQERAL
+586 EELQAMETRMQERAS

-614 ENLARTSPHR
+614 ENLARTSPHHS
-624 PYGQSHETRMA
+624 YGQSQETRMA

-671 QASSSVDNFLPLD
+671 QASSSD

>member
-44 AEVRAM
+44 AEVQTM
-50 ELRLQNTQEELQS
+50 ELRLQNTQEELKS

-74 TLRVREVM
+74 
-82 MSLLELQDGGFQMLK
+82 
-97 LVVEKGI
+97 
-104 QQIKVLGKQLD
+104 IKVLGKQLD

-124 VVKYEEQLQHVKDE
+124 VVKYEEHLQHVKDE

-146 EKLQHKHLKEAR
+146 EKLQRKHLKETR
-158 EGALSREEDRT
+158 DGALSREEDRT
-169 EMSLLNSKME
+169 EMSLLNRKME

-238 RAQDSLHT
+238 RAQGTLHT

-269 VSCPAAAHK
+269 V
-278 RGQVLSEEREEL
+278 LSEEREEL

-299 FVRSTGVQ
+299 FVRTTGVQ

-333 ECFASHGL
+333 ECLASHGS
-341 SPSLASLRQDLEKA
+341 SPSFASLRQDLEKA

-363 ACESHLKAEVIRLR
+363 ACESHLKTEVIKLR

-586 EELQAMETRMQERAL
+586 EELQAMETRMQERAS

-614 ENLARTSPHR
+614 ENLARTSPHHS
-624 PYGQSHETRMA
+624 YGQSQETRMA

>member
-63 ARALLDKRSSE
+63 ARVLLDKRGSE
-74 TLRVREVM
+74 ITVLR
-82 MSLLELQDGGFQMLK
+82 
-97 LVVEKGI
+97 
-104 QQIKVLGKQLD
+104 KQLD

-146 EKLQHKHLKEAR
+146 EKLQRKHLKEAR

-269 VSCPAAAHK
+269 V
-278 RGQVLSEEREEL
+278 LSEEREEL

-323 AKEQVIRSLE
+323 VKEQVIRSLE
-333 ECFASHGL
+333 ECLASHGS

-377 DKLESM
+377 DKLESI

-403 HARCSAEIKRLRE
+403 HALCTAEIKRLRE
-416 EIERA
+416 EVERA

-549 NQTWQDKYE
+549 DQTWQDKYE

-570 HNAQNRF
+570 HNAQNRL

-614 ENLARTSPHR
+614 ENLTRTSPHC
-624 PYGQSHETRMA
+624 PYAQSQETRMA

-671 QASSSVDNFLPLD
+671 QASSSVDNVLPLD

-733 DSSPQNDH
+733 DSSPQNDN

>member
-44 AEVRAM
+44 AEVRTM
-50 ELRLQNTQEELQS
+50 ELRLENTQEELQS

-74 TLRVREVM
+74 IR
-82 MSLLELQDGGFQMLK
+82 
-97 LVVEKGI
+97 
-104 QQIKVLGKQLD
+104 VLGKQLD

-138 LSKLKRSY
+138 LSKLKHSY
-146 EKLQHKHLKEAR
+146 EKLQRKHLKEAR

-169 EMSLLNSKME
+169 ELSRLKSKVE
-179 EFRLRSAEWEQQR
+179 EFRQRSADWEQQR
-192 MQYQRQV
+192 LQYQRQV

-208 LAEQFSLIQSQGVG
+208 LAEQFALIQPQGVS
-222 RSQEQGE
+222 RTQEPGE

-269 VSCPAAAHK
+269 VSCPAAAHV

-290 KATLNAQDQ
+290 KATLDAQDQ
-299 FVRSTGVQ
+299 FVRSTGIQ

-312 REVSRLNQTLQ
+312 REVTRLNQTLQ

-333 ECFASHGL
+333 ECLASHGL
-341 SPSLASLRQDLEKA
+341 SPNLASLRQDLEKV

-363 ACESHLKAEVIRLR
+363 TCENHLKAEVIRLR
-377 DKLESM
+377 EKLESM

-403 HARCSAEIKRLRE
+403 HARCTAEIKRLRAE
-416 EIERA
+416 LERA

-510 NGELASLRD
+510 DGELASLRD

-526 SLEEENRQLRLEMTE
+526 SLEEENRQLRLEITE
-541 LRARMEAN
+541 LRARMEVN

-558 RALLQNQNKNHS
+558 RALLQNHNKNT
-570 HNAQNRF
+570 QNRS

-586 EELQAMETRMQERAL
+586 EELQAMETRMQERASH
-601 QYEDQI
+601 YEDQI

-614 ENLARTSPHR
+614 ENLSRTSPHR
-624 PYGQSHETRMA
+624 PDGQSQESRMA
-635 VSPVHSSASSASSSS
+635 VSPAHSSASSASSSS
-650 STRKAHR
+650 SSRKAHR
-657 MAALLSAAVNGEDA
+657 MAALLSAAVNGEEA
-671 QASSSVDNFLPLD
+671 QASSSD
-684 STVSPN
+684 SAGSPN
-690 GSVTKR
+690 ASVTTR
-696 FLEEEAL
+696 FLEEETL
-703 RSQELLQKLEGHIQS
+703 RSQELLQRLDAHIQS
-718 MEQENANTVCKYLGK
+718 MKQENANTVSKYLGK
-733 DSSPQNDH
+733 DGSPRNDH

>member
-13 VSSVLSSCE
+13 ASSVLSSCE

-31 IDIMVGHKRREWE
+31 IDIMVGHKRHEWE

-50 ELRLQNTQEELQS
+50 ELSLQNTQDELQS
-63 ARALLDKRSSE
+63 AKALLDKRNSE
-74 TLRVREVM
+74 IR
-82 MSLLELQDGGFQMLK
+82 
-97 LVVEKGI
+97 
-104 QQIKVLGKQLD
+104 VLGKQLE

-124 VVKYEEQLQHVKDE
+124 VVKYEEQLLHVKEE

-146 EKLQHKHLKEAR
+146 EKLQRKHLKESR
-158 EGALSREEDRT
+158 DGALSREEDRT
-169 EMSLLNSKME
+169 ELSRLNSKIE
-179 EFRLRSAEWEQQR
+179 DFRQRSAEWEQQR
-192 MQYQRQV
+192 LQYQRQV
-199 TSLEEQRKN
+199 SALEEQRKT

-222 RSQEQGE
+222 WPQEQGE

-238 RAQDSLHT
+238 RAQDRVHA

-269 VSCPAAAHK
+269 V
-278 RGQVLSEEREEL
+278 LSEEREEL
-290 KATLNAQDQ
+290 KATLDAQDQ

-333 ECFASHGL
+333 ECLSSHGS
-341 SPSLASLRQDLEKA
+341 SPNLASLRQDLEKV
-355 TAKLNSSQ
+355 TTRLNSSQ
-363 ACESHLKAEVIRLR
+363 TCESHLKAEVMRLR
-377 DKLESM
+377 EKLESM
-383 RKHKAEMSRRE
+383 RKYKAEISRRE
-394 NEWKQMEEE
+394 HEWKQMEEE
-403 HARCSAEIKRLRE
+403 HSRCTVENKRLCE
-416 EIERA
+416 ELERA
-421 EQTRCGELEG
+421 GQTRCGELEG

-453 TGSASSI
+453 TGSASSV

-471 ERRASELKVT
+471 ERRASNLKMT

-510 NGELASLRD
+510 DGELASLRE

-570 HNAQNRF
+570 HNGHNRS

-586 EELQAMETRMQERAL
+586 EELQAMETQMEERTSH
-601 QYEDQI
+601 YEEQI

-614 ENLARTSPHR
+614 ENLSRTSPYR
-624 PYGQSHETRMA
+624 PDGQSQESKTS
-635 VSPVHSSASSASSSS
+635 VSPARSSASSASSSS
-650 STRKAHR
+650 STRKVQRVAT
-657 MAALLSAAVNGEDA
+657 LLSAVANGEEA
-671 QASSSVDNFLPLD
+671 QASSSD
-684 STVSPN
+684 STGSPN
-690 GSVTKR
+690 TSVTTR
-696 FLEEEAL
+696 FLEEETL
-703 RSQELLQKLEGHIQS
+703 RSQELLQRLDAHIQS
-718 MEQENANTVCKYLGK
+718 MKQENSNTVSKYLGK
-733 DSSPQNDH
+733 NSNP

>member
-63 ARALLDKRSSE
+63 ARVLLDKRGSE
-74 TLRVREVM
+74 MLGVREVM
-82 MSLLELQDGGFQMLK
+82 MSLLELQDGGFRMLK

-104 QQIKVLGKQLD
+104 QQITVLRKQLD

-146 EKLQHKHLKEAR
+146 EKLQRKHLKEAR

-269 VSCPAAAHK
+269 V
-278 RGQVLSEEREEL
+278 LSEEREEL

-323 AKEQVIRSLE
+323 VKEQVIRSLE
-333 ECFASHGL
+333 ECLASHGS

-377 DKLESM
+377 DKLESI

-403 HARCSAEIKRLRE
+403 HALCTAEIKRLRE
-416 EIERA
+416 EVERA

-549 NQTWQDKYE
+549 DQTWQDKYE

-570 HNAQNRF
+570 HNAQNRL

-614 ENLARTSPHR
+614 ENLTRTSPHC
-624 PYGQSHETRMA
+624 PYAQSQETRMA

-671 QASSSVDNFLPLD
+671 QASSSVDNVLPLD

-733 DSSPQNDH
+733 DSSPQNDN